1 LINSFRFFFIAASH
15 FASWGFSTP
24 FFFCRVKFS
33 IFAAQLNT
41 ALPRNP
47 LDICRAVLMPRPI
60 LFSRGLFHLKFYRF
74 EFSFLAFKFYFIF
87 QIILILKHTRT
98 FFFLGFSMGIVDDRT
113 SEYLEEIRRAME
125 ASREEAGLPP
135 STTAAPSL
143 EEIAAA
149 VRESGLVGALNNI
162 AATTISTTVSL

>member
-1 LINSFRFFFIAASH
+1 L
-15 FASWGFSTP
+15 
-24 FFFCRVKFS
+24 
-33 IFAAQLNT
+33 IFAHKH
-41 ALPRNP
+41 
-47 LDICRAVLMPRPI
+47 I
-60 LFSRGLFHLKFYRF
+60 FS
-74 EFSFLAFKFYFIF
+74 SDV
-87 QIILILKHTRT
+87 
-98 FFFLGFSMGIVDDRT
+98 SMGIVDDRT

-162 AATTISTTVSL
+162 AATTISTSVSLYHFLFFWVSYVNVLIVSCYNRSLSSVCFFCVPYGSGTCFW